1 MLETGYNFD
10 AKVPSVRTRED
21 ALIDEAKECIKNI
34 EQIEN
39 LNFAEVYEVAAEAQ
53 EALAKYEKLAEIQ
66 QKELENNPEYLKLK
80 NYLQETMKK
89 CDTQKQECEYSLSK
103 IDEIE
108 KKIQAQLL
116 DVENDNKIEQKIIF
130 PIKVPEIP
138 LPTIEEIDQEIQ
150 GKIEESSIT
159 EASFFP
165 DMDDI
170 NPENFPTLYY
180 IYEKV
185 LQQENLE
192 QN

>member
-1 MLETGYNFD
+1 MN
-10 AKVPSVRTRED
+10 
-21 ALIDEAKECIKNI
+21 
-34 EQIEN
+34 
-39 LNFAEVYEVAAEAQ
+39 
-53 EALAKYEKLAEIQ
+53 
-66 QKELENNPEYLKLK
+66 
-80 NYLQETMKK
+80 K